1 MTNTNTKNS
10 KSSGPWWVPLNFSV
24 EPYVLFAFHMYTDC
38 TNPSTRISIYIF
50 YISNRAYSEATEVF
64 KEGESLQST
73 PGVKENHVQKV
84 ILNGER
90 TPTIYIFIRYKC
102 RNVCVYTKDCFSQR
116 TVIS

>member
-1 MTNTNTKNS
+1 M
-10 KSSGPWWVPLNFSV
+10 PLNFSV

-50 YISNRAYSEATEVF
+50 YNSNRAYTDVF

-73 PGVKENHVQKV
+73 PGVKEKHVQKV

-90 TPTIYIFIRYKC
+90 TPTIYIYLLGIS
-102 RNVCVYTKDCFSQR
+102 VGTCVYIQKTAFPKEQ
-116 TVIS
+116 